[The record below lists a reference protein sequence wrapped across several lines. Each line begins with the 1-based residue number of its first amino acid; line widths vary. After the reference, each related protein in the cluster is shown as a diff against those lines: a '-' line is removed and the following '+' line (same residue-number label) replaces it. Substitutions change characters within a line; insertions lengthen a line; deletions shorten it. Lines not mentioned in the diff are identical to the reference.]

1 MHKYQNKITTVFKL
15 GLLAA
20 GLIGFLA
27 VAGWILMFR
36 FELPEDFLLAVIM
49 TAGTCAYTV
58 LALLIIRRHPRH
70 TIGWLFILT
79 GFSGSLIIFV
89 ASLFAWGAQWD
100 FVLAQQL
107 ITWLDLQVQNPWT
120 IIPITLVL
128 LYFPDGNLPT
138 PRWKPVMII
147 VLISIFFIQA
157 EPAFTPWRSEYTRG
171 PFNVENPFE
180 IYGIEIIFS
189 SPAGTLIEILT
200 VAGILGCLASVVVRL
215 IRSKGAERMQMK
227 WLVYSAVVVISLI
240 LILLILGIAESEPE
254 IMWYLTLISPVLLAI
269 AISMA
274 ILRYRLFE
282 IDIIIRRTLQY
293 GILTITLGFVY
304 LGIVFVLQNIFTAV
318 SGQSSPIAI
327 VLSTIVIAGLF
338 NPLRLRLQDFI
349 DKRFYRRKYDAQ
361 VLIEQFSQTSRDE
374 TDLDLLSEQL
384 LDVVQV
390 TIEPD
395 GLSMWIRR

>member
-1 MHKYQNKITTVFKL
+1 MYKNQNKITAEFKW
-15 GLLAA
+15 GLRAA
-20 GLIGFLA
+20 WLIGLLA

-58 LALLIIRRHPRH
+58 LSLLIIRRHPRH

-79 GFSGSLIIFV
+79 GSSGSLIIFV
-89 ASLFAWGAQWD
+89 AGLFAWGAQWD
-100 FVLAQQL
+100 SVLAQQL

-120 IIPITLVL
+120 IIPISLVL
-128 LYFPDGNLPT
+128 LYFPDGHLPT
-138 PRWKPVMII
+138 PRWKPVLII
-147 VLISIFFIQA
+147 VLTSIFYTQA
-157 EPAFTPWRSEYTRG
+157 SPAFTPWTGEYDRG
-171 PFNVENPFE
+171 PFNVDNPFE
-180 IYGIEIIFS
+180 IAGSEIFFSGIV
-189 SPAGTLIEILT
+189 GTLFLGLT
-200 VAGILGCLASVVVRL
+200 IVGIVGCLASVVVRL

-240 LILLILGIAESEPE
+240 LILLLLGVADSAPE
-254 IMWYLTLISPVLLAI
+254 IMWYLTLSSPVLLAL
-269 AISMA
+269 AIGMA
-274 ILRYRLFE
+274 ILRYRLFD

-293 GILTITLGFVY
+293 GILTITLGSVY

-327 VLSTIVIAGLF
+327 VLSTLVIAGLF
-338 NPLRLRLQDFI
+338 NPLRIRLQDFI

-361 VLIEQFSQTSRDE
+361 VLIDQFSQTSRDE

-395 GLSMWIRR
+395 RLSMWIRR